1 MGIVSR
7 AADVYYTYRFIR
19 TLVTPWEEL
28 DAYKLGLIDGNG
40 KNLKKPSTSEE
51 KDSYTVFFRL
61 VFNIKRILEKLPFG
75 KSRISSYAAALFLLK
90 EQTNMSDEQLAHA
103 FAEAGIEIDDLLAEE
118 NAWHVQSNDT
128 LSPGVFKLVQD
139 IASPL
144 TGEMI
149 ARRGTTV
156 LVDEGTKP
164 SGLVLGESIYKI
176 KHVQTKQDIYVSS
189 GDLLR

>member
-40 KNLKKPSTSEE
+40 NNLKKPSTSEE

-128 LSPGVFKLVQD
+128 LSPGVFKLAQD

-149 ARRGTTV
+149 ARKGTTV

>member
-40 KNLKKPSTSEE
+40 NNLKKPSTSEE

-118 NAWHVQSNDT
+118 NAWHVQSNNT
-128 LSPGVFKLVQD
+128 LSPGVFKLAQD

>member
-118 NAWHVQSNDT
+118 NAWHVQSNNT
-128 LSPGVFKLVQD
+128 LSPGVFKLAQD

>member
-118 NAWHVQSNDT
+118 SAWHVQSNNT
-128 LSPGVFKLVQD
+128 LSPGVFKLAQD

>member
-40 KNLKKPSTSEE
+40 NNLKKPSTSEE

-128 LSPGVFKLVQD
+128 LSPGVFKLAQD

>member
-128 LSPGVFKLVQD
+128 LSPGVFKLAQD

-176 KHVQTKQDIYVSS
+176 KHVQTKQDIFVSS

>member
-128 LSPGVFKLVQD
+128 LSPGVFKLAQD

-149 ARRGTTV
+149 ARKGTTV

-176 KHVQTKQDIYVSS
+176 KHVQTKQDIFVSS

>member
-51 KDSYTVFFRL
+51 KDSYSVFFRL

-90 EQTNMSDEQLAHA
+90 EHTKMSDEQMAHA
-103 FAEAGIEIDDLLAEE
+103 FAEVGIDVDSLLAED
-118 NAWHVQSNDT
+118 NAWHVQENNT
-128 LSPGVFKLVQD
+128 LSPGVFKLAQD

-149 ARRGTTV
+149 ARKGTTV

-176 KHVQTKQDIYVSS
+176 KHVQTKQDIFVSS

>member
-128 LSPGVFKLVQD
+128 LSPGVFKLAQD

-149 ARRGTTV
+149 ARRGTAV

>member
-1 MGIVSR
+1 
-7 AADVYYTYRFIR
+7 
-19 TLVTPWEEL
+19 
-28 DAYKLGLIDGNG
+28 
-40 KNLKKPSTSEE
+40 
-51 KDSYTVFFRL
+51 
-61 VFNIKRILEKLPFG
+61 
-75 KSRISSYAAALFLLK
+75 
-90 EQTNMSDEQLAHA
+90 
-103 FAEAGIEIDDLLAEE
+103 
-118 NAWHVQSNDT
+118 
-128 LSPGVFKLVQD
+128 VFKLAQD

-149 ARRGTTV
+149 ARKGTTV

>member
-128 LSPGVFKLVQD
+128 LSPGVFKLAQD

-149 ARRGTTV
+149 ARKGTTV

>member
-128 LSPGVFKLVQD
+128 LSPGVFKLAQD